1 MKKIS
6 QRVVLVFYLLFFT
19 TGVLAS
25 TGGEID
31 NPIQNDDIEVI
42 LTNLLGILVKLG
54 GVVLAIMIV
63 YTGFL
68 FVRSS
73 GNEDRLKEAKSS
85 LTYVI
90 IGGAIVLGALGI
102 QQVIESTM
110 ATITAP

>member
-42 LTNLLGILVKLG
+42 LTNLLGILVKL
-54 GVVLAIMIV
+54 
-63 YTGFL
+63 
-68 FVRSS
+68 
-73 GNEDRLKEAKSS
+73 
-85 LTYVI
+85 
-90 IGGAIVLGALGI
+90 
-102 QQVIESTM
+102 
-110 ATITAP
+110 